1 VSQNQQ
7 QQSSQKPGDL
17 KSGQSQQTG
26 STSTG
31 ANVGSKSPQNQAGKK

>member
-1 VSQNQQ
+1 MSQNQQ

-26 STSTG
+26 STG